1 MYFTDIADR
10 VVQRPLPLPTFDAVF
25 PDASTSSDSPTLAS
39 TRSYRI
45 SRRGENAISV
55 ANSSSSCSLALN
67 SKYEHGRTAGAQAV
81 YTFRGQILMKKA
93 THMFTIL
100 DCRNFVKRYDPGGML
115 EHPDFISWWLLASG
129 VEEFLFRP
137 LLFELAVRR
146 VHGTGLDDGLP
157 PTGSVMSTRHT
168 MCGLTCCQRPLV

>member
-10 VVQRPLPLPTFDAVF
+10 VVRRPLPLPTFDAVF
-25 PDASTSSDSPTLAS
+25 PDASTSSDLPTLAS

-100 DCRNFVKRYDPGGML
+100 DCRNSSNGTIQVGCLSIPISSRGG
-115 EHPDFISWWLLASG
+115 S
-129 VEEFLFRP
+129 
-137 LLFELAVRR
+137 
-146 VHGTGLDDGLP
+146 
-157 PTGSVMSTRHT
+157 
-168 MCGLTCCQRPLV
+168 